1 VKTLENKGF
10 LGMVFSFQK
19 NIPMVFF
26 TMVFSIGTCEQVI
39 QAHSGTGSEEK
50 TP

>member
-1 VKTLENKGF
+1 
-10 LGMVFSFQK
+10 MVFSFQK
-19 NIPMVFF
+19 TIPMVFF

-39 QAHSGTGSEEK
+39 QAHSGAGSEEK